1 MGLGLVRVRVR
12 IRVRGRVEGRVW
24 VPLTVKIVEG

>member
-1 MGLGLVRVRVR
+1 LGLGLVRVRVR